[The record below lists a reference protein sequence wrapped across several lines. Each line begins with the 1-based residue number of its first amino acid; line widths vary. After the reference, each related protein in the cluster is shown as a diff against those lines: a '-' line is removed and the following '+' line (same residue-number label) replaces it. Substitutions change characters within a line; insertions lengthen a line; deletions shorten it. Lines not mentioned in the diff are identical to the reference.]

1 MTLSKIGNILM
12 SQIDEIIIGNSLV
25 IEEVKKL
32 VQAVADTPT
41 TVLIQGETGTGKEVI
56 SKAIHQLSKRK
67 GKLISVNCA
76 AIPSEL
82 LESELFGHEK
92 GSFTGAEKTR
102 AGRFEQA
109 NGGTLFLDEIGDM
122 PISLQSKLLRALEQR
137 VIQRVGGNEEIT
149 IDFRLV
155 CATHQNIQS
164 KIDEGLFRSDLFYR
178 INVFPVQLPPLAERA
193 VDIPNLVK
201 AIGTQL
207 QNVNLPEFD
216 ESGLAELSKYPWP
229 GNVRELRNVIERAS
243 VLFKEEI
250 ITSKHVRE
258 NLLRL
263 KVPDREDEQALLW
276 DATADLLIED
286 EMALTEELDKP
297 IPHPT
302 HYKQWFQYFDT
313 IDLRKHLRDVEVV
326 LIEAALEKS
335 DGLVSRAASL
345 LKLRRTTLIEK
356 MKKLMIEKPIKGS
369 EEIIEIELS

>member
-216 ESGLAELSKYPWP
+216 ESGLAELSKYP
-229 GNVRELRNVIERAS
+229 GNVRELRNVIERAC

-369 EEIIEIELS
+369 EETIEIELS